1 MAFYG
6 PPSLM
11 TFQLWEI
18 ATWTVMSEAE
28 KSTEGPVIQDPEIID
43 TARQSAC
50 LSPREIHRAHQ
61 WMLGKEDPS
70 LMNVK
75 SKQRQCHS
83 SQEWHTLFYSFNIYK
98 FSQTKMFSIILYH
111 QMATQ

>member
-11 TFQLWEI
+11 TFQLWER
-18 ATWTVMSEAE
+18 ATWTAMWEAE

-61 WMLGKEDPS
+61 WMLGKEGPS

-75 SKQRQCHS
+75 SNKDSATVPKNSTPSSIPLTYTNFHKQKC
-83 SQEWHTLFYSFNIYK
+83 FP
-98 FSQTKMFSIILYH
+98 
-111 QMATQ
+111 